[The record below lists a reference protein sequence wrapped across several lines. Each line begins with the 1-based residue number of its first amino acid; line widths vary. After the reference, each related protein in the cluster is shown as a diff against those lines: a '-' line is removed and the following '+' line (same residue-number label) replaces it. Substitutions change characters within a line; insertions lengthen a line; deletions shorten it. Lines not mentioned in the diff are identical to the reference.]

1 MKLDTLRNNPG
12 ARKRRKRLGRGPGS
26 GHGKTS
32 CKGHKG
38 QWARSGVSIRA
49 GFEGGQM
56 PLIRRIPK
64 RGFRSPRR
72 ERERMETVNVEQ
84 LNIFDE
90 GAVVDPQALAA
101 RGLIRNRNTGVKILG
116 GGELTKRLEV
126 LADAFSA
133 SSRKK
138 IEDAK
143 GVAKVREAGN
153 VKSEEGSAKPE
164 AASKPV
170 GEQA

>member
-1 MKLDTLRNNPG
+1 VKLDTLRNNPG
-12 ARKRRKRLGRGPGS
+12 ARKKRKRLGRGPGS

-38 QWARSGVSIRA
+38 QKARSGGSIRP

-72 ERERMETVNVEQ
+72 ERMETVNVEQ

-90 GAVVDPQALAA
+90 GTMVDPQALAA
-101 RGLIRNRNTGVKILG
+101 RGLIRNRNIGVKILG

-143 GVAKVREAGN
+143 GTAKVREAQS
-153 VKSEEGSAKPE
+153 VKPE
-164 AASKPV
+164 TQSVKLEAQSVKLEA
-170 GEQA
+170 

>member
-1 MKLDTLRNNPG
+1 
-12 ARKRRKRLGRGPGS
+12 
-26 GHGKTS
+26 
-32 CKGHKG
+32 
-38 QWARSGVSIRA
+38 
-49 GFEGGQM
+49 M

-72 ERERMETVNVEQ
+72 ERMETVNVEQ

-90 GAVVDPQALAA
+90 GTMVDPQALAA
-101 RGLIRNRNTGVKILG
+101 RGLIRNRNIGVKILG

-143 GVAKVREAGN
+143 GTAKVREAQS
-153 VKSEEGSAKPE
+153 VKPE
-164 AASKPV
+164 TQSVKLEAQSVKLEA
-170 GEQA
+170 